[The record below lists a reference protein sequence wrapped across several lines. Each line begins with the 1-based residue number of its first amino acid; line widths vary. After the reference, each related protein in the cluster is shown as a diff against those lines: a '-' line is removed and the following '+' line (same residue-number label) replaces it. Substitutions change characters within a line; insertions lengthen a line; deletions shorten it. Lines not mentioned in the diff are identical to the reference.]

1 MVRFLRP
8 TETNPVRNVG
18 AMKLRETN
26 PTFFLRN
33 QAKGTAVINFLGRVG

>member
-8 TETNPVRNVG
+8 TNPVRNVG

-26 PTFFLRN
+26 PTIFFVKP
-33 QAKGTAVINFLGRVG
+33 AKGTAVINFLGRVG